1 MCKSPLDEMLLMAL
15 AFNGENAPPDVN
27 NAVIIYDD
35 GEGAMGMYTYCS
47 NEVLYKHLMNT
58 IIHMHGARFSHVP
71 AEEYVQTITE
81 SLKLNLLKKDG
92 FITASGLK
100 S

>member
-1 MCKSPLDEMLLMAL
+1 MCNSPLDEMLLMTL
-15 AFNGENAPPDVN
+15 ELNCENAPPDIN
-27 NAVIIYDD
+27 NAILLYDD
-35 GEGAMGMYTYCS
+35 GQGSMGMYTHCS

-58 IIHMHGARFSHVP
+58 IIRMHGARFSHVP
-71 AEEYVQTITE
+71 AEEYVQAITE